1 MLVQLY
7 LMDIHGVVVIR
18 ILAVIPHIVK
28 DIVKHVMIMVWFL
41 DVLRGIV

>member
-1 MLVQLY
+1 MLEQLY
-7 LMDIHGVVVIR
+7 LMAMNGVVVIR

-28 DIVKHVMIMVWFL
+28 DIAKCVMIMAWFL